1 MNWLDVIIIFVIFVS
16 TSLSFFRGLLKEA
29 LSLSS
34 WFLAIFLAS
43 LFHPSLAYL
52 LKGVISSSAV
62 RAPLAF
68 AILFFLTFLL
78 CHFLSVILRGLIAQA
93 GLTHVDRG
101 LGSIFGFLRGALLI
115 ILTVGLFRWF
125 DIFVDE
131 TWWKNSALVPYAE
144 HLQDWADA
152 ITQSI
157 GLRFARE

>member
-16 TSLSFFRGLLKEA
+16 TSLSFFRGLLKEV
-29 LSLSS
+29 LSLVS

-52 LKGVISSSAV
+52 LKGAITSPAV

-68 AILFFLTFLL
+68 ATLFLLTFVL
-78 CHFLSVILRGLIAQA
+78 CHFLSVILRGIIAQT
-93 GLTHVDRG
+93 GLTNLDRG
-101 LGSIFGFLRGALLI
+101 LGSLFGFARGALLVV
-115 ILTVGLFRWF
+115 LTVGLFRWF
-125 DIFVDE
+125 NIFVQE
-131 TWWKNSALVPYAE
+131 SWWQSSALVPYAE

-157 GLRFARE
+157 GLRLARD